1 MTAVNSMKLQG
12 AIFFIL
18 FFFSLYLA
26 ATCKEKVKKFCWAGV
41 KYYTHKYKKLTELQ
55 AMTDSKKIGKMS
67 RRSAIWMSGAGALMA
82 TIGPGLFKTEPAYAE
97 GAVSNI
103 TPDAALNKLMNGNQ
117 RYIDQKRT
125 FPDQSRSRI
134 AAVAKGQ
141 HPFAI
146 VLACSDSRVAPE
158 ILFDQGLGDIFDIRV
173 AGNILDDAVLGSME
187 YAAAELGVP
196 LLVVLGH
203 ERCGAVKA
211 TLDAKPVPGHIGSLV
226 AAIKPALDSIKG
238 QKGDPLDNAVRANVK
253 MNVKKLKSSSPIL
266 AEAVKAGK
274 LKVVGGRYDLDSGK
288 VDIIA

>member
-1 MTAVNSMKLQG
+1 
-12 AIFFIL
+12 
-18 FFFSLYLA
+18 
-26 ATCKEKVKKFCWAGV
+26 
-41 KYYTHKYKKLTELQ
+41 
-55 AMTDSKKIGKMS
+55 
-67 RRSAIWMSGAGALMA
+67 MSGAGALVA
-82 TIGPGLFKTEPAYAE
+82 TIAPGLFKTELAYAE

-103 TPDAALNKLMNGNQ
+103 TPDAALKKLMSGNQ

-134 AAVAKGQ
+134 VEVAQGQ

-158 ILFDQGLGDIFDIRV
+158 IIFDRGLGDLFDIRV

-211 TLDAKPVPGHIGSLV
+211 ALEGKPVPGHIGTLV
-226 AAIKPALDSIKG
+226 EAIKPALDSTKG
-238 QKGDPLDNAVRANVK
+238 QKGDPLDNAVRANVI
-253 MNVKKLKSSSPIL
+253 MNVKKLQSSSPIL

-274 LKVVGGRYDLDSGK
+274 LKVVGARYDLDSGK